1 MENENKNNPGGEQQ
15 IPPQPDKLNKVDPK
29 MKTEQENTSD
39 VGSGKDGSEKRE
51 DTRSTMAILFV
62 LGFFAVLFLCFIYA
76 IVANATLGELK
87 DALIGIAGALS
98 GTLGF
103 IVGFYY
109 KSVLEK

>member
-1 MENENKNNPGGEQQ
+1 MENETTIKQGEEPIDNPKLSIALAGSSDQKNTN
-15 IPPQPDKLNKVDPK
+15 
-29 MKTEQENTSD
+29 D

-51 DTRSTMAILFV
+51 NTRSTMAMLFV
-62 LGFFAVLFLCFIYA
+62 LGFFAILFLCFVYA
-76 IVANATLGELK
+76 IVVNATLGELK

-109 KSVLEK
+109 KSVFEQ